1 MTDEFIRYSCQ
12 MALPQFGKAAQEK
25 LSEASVLIVGAG
37 GLGCPSAL
45 YLAASGIGH
54 IYIADDDVISESNLH
69 RQILYNSSEVGLKK
83 ATIAAIKLQEQ
94 NKHITV
100 TAIEQRIDSQN
111 ILPLLAA
118 CDIAIDCTDN
128 LETKYLLNDACV
140 LAKKPLVYG
149 AIYQYEGQV
158 AVWNVMNDDGSFSTN
173 YRDIFPDA
181 DAAVIPNCA
190 EGGVLPSLAGIIGC
204 MQANEVIKYITCAGE
219 LLKSKILMFD
229 AQTMQSRIIKTG
241 AATKTNITQL
251 PESLAVATISAHA
264 LQQVLSK
271 DEYQLID
278 VRNDDERSEFHI
290 GGIHIPLHL
299 LGEQMPALLNGKPVV
314 FYCAIGKRSTE
325 AVKIFKKMSGL
336 SPAFSLEGGIKK
348 WKEVMNN
355 KKIFFV

>member
-140 LAKKPLVYG
+140 LAK
-149 AIYQYEGQV
+149 
-158 AVWNVMNDDGSFSTN
+158 
-173 YRDIFPDA
+173 
-181 DAAVIPNCA
+181 
-190 EGGVLPSLAGIIGC
+190 
-204 MQANEVIKYITCAGE
+204 
-219 LLKSKILMFD
+219 
-229 AQTMQSRIIKTG
+229 
-241 AATKTNITQL
+241 
-251 PESLAVATISAHA
+251 
-264 LQQVLSK
+264 
-271 DEYQLID
+271 
-278 VRNDDERSEFHI
+278 
-290 GGIHIPLHL
+290 
-299 LGEQMPALLNGKPVV
+299 
-314 FYCAIGKRSTE
+314 
-325 AVKIFKKMSGL
+325 
-336 SPAFSLEGGIKK
+336 
-348 WKEVMNN
+348 
-355 KKIFFV
+355 

>member
-1 MTDEFIRYSCQ
+1 

-25 LSEASVLIVGAG
+25 LAKASVLIVGAG

-54 IYIADDDVISESNLH
+54 IYIADDDIISESNLH
-69 RQILYNSSEVGLKK
+69 RQVLYNSNEIGLKK
-83 ATIAAIKLQEQ
+83 AKVAAAKLQQQ
-94 NKHITV
+94 NNHIIV

-111 ILPLLAA
+111 IMQLLAM
-118 CDIAIDCTDN
+118 CNIVIDCTDN

-158 AVWNVMNDDGSFSTN
+158 AIWNLANDDGSFSSN

-181 DAAVIPNCA
+181 DAAIIPNCA

-204 MQANEVIKYITCAGE
+204 MQANEVIKYITGAGE

-229 AQTMQSRIIKTG
+229 AQTMQSRIIKTSIS
-241 AATKTNITQL
+241 TKTNITQL
-251 PESLAVATISAHA
+251 PETLAIPTISAHA
-264 LQQVLSK
+264 LRQVLDK
-271 DEYQLID
+271 NEYQLID
-278 VRNDDERSEFHI
+278 VRNDDERNEFHI

-299 LGEQMPALLNGKPVV
+299 LNEQMPAQVNSKPIV
-314 FYCAIGKRSTE
+314 FYCASGKRSAE
-325 AVKIFKKMSGL
+325 AVKIFKKMNQSL
-336 SPAFSLEGGIKK
+336 PASSLEGGIKK
-348 WKEVMNN
+348 WKEVIV
-355 KKIFFV
+355 K